1 MGFLCPLANHVH
13 GQHTALGFP
22 SVSLTSLQPAS
33 SSVYQS
39 PFLSSHIT
47 LYLACLNY
55 FLTGPSVFNIWTLQA
70 RISRVST
77 VGCSSV
83 QVTNRPVLPLAQ
95 RPLLWLYKLVMTQ
108 YHLLVFPGSSLDMA
122 SFPFLSLALHCLFLP
137 IPAPCFTLPSP
148 PCFAFPRV
156 GCALFLT
163 LLMSFV
169 KSQLRQD
176 MLQGKHVLIHYLHY
190 YVPYCNVL
198 YTSASLST
206 QRRQGTYLYHPMVFL

>member
-83 QVTNRPVLPLAQ
+83 QLTNRPVLPLAQ

-122 SFPFLSLALHCLFLP
+122 SFPFLSLALLCPPPPRSLFCFSQSRLSLISHSPHVICQVSAQTGHVIGETCSHPLP
-137 IPAPCFTLPSP
+137 P
-148 PCFAFPRV
+148 
-156 GCALFLT
+156 
-163 LLMSFV
+163 LLCTI
-169 KSQLRQD
+169 L
-176 MLQGKHVLIHYLHY
+176 
-190 YVPYCNVL
+190 
-198 YTSASLST
+198 
-206 QRRQGTYLYHPMVFL
+206 